1 MLDRIMNFISLCAVK
16 CPFQVLFL
24 LLLFTSCGTNKSST
38 KNDYSMQVVEQA
50 QIADTT
56 TSKHVEKSNEEE
68 RTTELTTITKT
79 EYDTEKPVNPDT
91 GKPPVKSEEITQKT
105 KEITKKAENTS
116 ETNINKGMSG
126 EINRKENIVLQNEI
140 EKQREE
146 STLFKQIGWCAI
158 SVSVLFIIVLLLKRK
173 PH

>member
-1 MLDRIMNFISLCAVK
+1 
-16 CPFQVLFL
+16 
-24 LLLFTSCGTNKSST
+24 
-38 KNDYSMQVVEQA
+38 MQVVEQA

-91 GKPPVKSEEITQKT
+91 GKPPIKSEEITQKT

-158 SVSVLFIIVLLLKRK
+158 SVSVLFIIVWLLKRK

>member
-1 MLDRIMNFISLCAVK
+1 MNFISLCVVK

-24 LLLFTSCGTNKSST
+24 LLLFNSCGTNKSAT

-56 TSKHVEKSNEEE
+56 ISKHVEKSKEEE
-68 RTTELTTITKT
+68 KTTELTTITKT

-126 EINRKENIVLQNEI
+126 EIIVLQNEI
-140 EKQREE
+140 EKQKEE

-158 SVSVLFIIVLLLKRK
+158 SVSVLFIIVWLLKRK

>member
-1 MLDRIMNFISLCAVK
+1 MLDRIMNFISLCVIK

-24 LLLFTSCGTNKSST
+24 LLLFNSCGTNKSAT

-105 KEITKKAENTS
+105 KEITKKQKIHPKPTS
-116 ETNINKGMSG
+116 I
-126 EINRKENIVLQNEI
+126 KECQ
-140 EKQREE
+140 EK
-146 STLFKQIGWCAI
+146 STEKKILSCKM
-158 SVSVLFIIVLLLKRK
+158 R
-173 PH
+173 

>member
-1 MLDRIMNFISLCAVK
+1 
-16 CPFQVLFL
+16 
-24 LLLFTSCGTNKSST
+24 
-38 KNDYSMQVVEQA
+38 MQVVEQA

-68 RTTELTTITKT
+68 KTTELTTITKT

-105 KEITKKAENTS
+105 KEIPKKQKIHPKPTS
-116 ETNINKGMSG
+116 IKECREKST
-126 EINRKENIVLQNEI
+126 RKENIVLQNEI
-140 EKQREE
+140 EKQKEE

-158 SVSVLFIIVLLLKRK
+158 SVSVLFIIVWLLKRK

>member
-1 MLDRIMNFISLCAVK
+1 
-16 CPFQVLFL
+16 
-24 LLLFTSCGTNKSST
+24 
-38 KNDYSMQVVEQA
+38 MQVVEQA

-105 KEITKKAENTS
+105 KEITKKVENTS

-158 SVSVLFIIVLLLKRK
+158 SVSVLFIIVWLLKRK